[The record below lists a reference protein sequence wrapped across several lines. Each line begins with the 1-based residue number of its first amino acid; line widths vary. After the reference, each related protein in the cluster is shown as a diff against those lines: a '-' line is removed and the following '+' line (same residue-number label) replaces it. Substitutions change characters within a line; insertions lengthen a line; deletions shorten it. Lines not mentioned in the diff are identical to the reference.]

1 MVVFF
6 FWCVCI
12 VFSKGTRED
21 FFFSLSLSAGAEFSS
36 ALLSTLEDA
45 ALLRNLFPSSVHFK

>member
-6 FWCVCI
+6 FGVCVLYSQKAI
-12 VFSKGTRED
+12 ERI